1 MSKRSTGPNVI
12 ILAIAIL
19 LIAWGAY
26 DSFVADVVVVPS
38 GNTGDNTTTTVVT
51 TPTTTISQPPVSS
64 VVVTYET
71 RETADRE
78 LRDVVRGNIFDP
90 NSSGELSYGNM
101 ALFIGSAL
109 FIIAM
114 IAGCLE
120 YLSGA

>member
-1 MSKRSTGPNVI
+1 MKHK
-12 ILAIAIL
+12 
-19 LIAWGAY
+19 
-26 DSFVADVVVVPS
+26 ADLQKQDLQKKEALEWRPCEH
-38 GNTGDNTTTTVVT
+38 
-51 TPTTTISQPPVSS
+51 TTTISQPPVSS

-90 NSSGELSYGNM
+90 NSPGELSYGNM

-114 IAGCLE
+114 IAGRR
-120 YLSGA
+120 